1 MLNRRDFIKKSSIFG
16 LSSLLL
22 PSISFGN
29 TLNKKGQKIN
39 IGLIGV
45 GLRGRSSLDLLLNRE
60 DVNVRAICDID
71 PNSIQSSKK
80 LFEKYNKKQPSIF
93 DQGEYAYQEL
103 LKKNIDAVI
112 ISTLGDGILKWL

>member
-1 MLNRRDFIKKSSIFG
+1 MLNRRNFIKKSSILG

-22 PSISFGN
+22 PSISFAI

-80 LFEKYNKKQPSIF
+80 LFEKYIPFLFQVEK
-93 DQGEYAYQEL
+93 
-103 LKKNIDAVI
+103 
-112 ISTLGDGILKWL
+112 